1 MGNMKEL
8 DVSGDV
14 FHGSISFSHEG
25 FEDEPLFPANTGSL
39 SAPLS
44 LVRGARPWSAAA
56 ASGVKK
62 FW

>member
-1 MGNMKEL
+1 MFLAMFSMAL
-8 DVSGDV
+8 
-14 FHGSISFSHEG
+14 FFSHES
-25 FEDEPLFPANTGSL
+25 FEDEPLFPANTGYL

-44 LVRGARPWSAAA
+44 LVRGARPLSAAA